1 MNRYL
6 NLISGELPDFT
17 IHDWLKEK
25 IVTYH
30 SDVSLGMVDSCFIDG
45 ELWVKCRWYAVHFK
59 SLHDKKESPSDDLHW
74 NNFGCAS
81 FNIKSILS
89 REAKIALGD

>member
-25 IVTYH
+25 IITYH
-30 SDVSLGMVDSCFIDG
+30 SNVSTGVVDSCFINE
-45 ELWVKCRWYAVHFK
+45 ELWVKYRWYAIHFK
-59 SLHDKKESPSDDLHW
+59 SLHDRKGSLSDELHW
-74 NNFGCAS
+74 KNFGDSS